1 MANELTEALA
11 AAAVP
16 ARQCSNCERWFYDLD
31 DGKHREGYFGAR
43 WHICDQQAVDGIVE
57 KLNEQD
63 LADGSVMRGILASL
77 GFETAVLLL
86 AFGALLFW
94 RYCGGF

>member
-16 ARQCSNCERWFYDLD
+16 ARQCNNCDRWFYDLN
-31 DGKHREGYFGAR
+31 DGKHREGYFGTR
-43 WHICDQQAVDGIVE
+43 WHICD
-57 KLNEQD
+57 EQITD
-63 LADGSVMRGILASL
+63 EIIQSGNQDGSVMRGILASL